1 MAEFPA
7 IEFEIRGKS
16 NDAARNLRD
25 FASALNKV
33 ANVSKRGDFKG
44 LAEGLKS
51 MREAVRGGGRTFA
64 SFSQG
69 LSTLFDALKGA
80 ESSTATLQ
88 NLANVLGSVKGIGK
102 ISIPKGIG
110 DGIRNIAE
118 ATAKISPESLENL
131 DRMTA
136 YLQRLSGIDLSGF
149 ARVWNR
155 VGKASHGGKGNA
167 LVPQQNAL
175 ATAQPPTDKE
185 LLDQLGEWMQG
196 GSAAAAGG
204 GLFKDVGI
212 ALQSALAYAK
222 PALQELGELAN
233 RAGNALMGLGRRVV
247 INIKDKALSNLKSN
261 LDAVTGLFRSIGR
274 IAFYRL
280 IRAGIKAVT
289 QALQQGIKNL
299 YGWSKAV
306 GGATIAGRTFAQT
319 MDSLATSGG
328 YFKNSIG
335 AAVAPLIS
343 AFAPAIDFIIDKV
356 VALINVLN
364 QLFALL
370 GGATSWNR
378 ATRKAQEFEDAA
390 GGAGGAAKE
399 ALRYLAPFDE
409 LNVLPDD
416 KKGGGGGGGGA
427 EYEDMFEETSE
438 FLEGLQDFVENIK
451 TRWENQ
457 DWVGLG
463 IYLGDKINE
472 LVDSIDFAGA
482 GEKVG
487 EAINAWF
494 TTKYWTIKEIN
505 FENIG
510 AKIAEF
516 LNNAL
521 DNIEFAVIGR
531 SFAQKFTILPDLI
544 IGFIQE
550 ADWTLIGKS
559 IGDSIRGALN
569 EWAEWLNGK
578 DWEEIGSDIVVAIGN
593 AIAGLDPSSVATSIK
608 NFLTAAWKAGVG
620 LLTGVVK
627 ALFTGG
633 TIETSGDM
641 DVSIDIKGLTLAD
654 GTGQSVDGWRKALR
668 DALPLLIGAIG
679 FKVGGFAGAAF
690 GAAIGIGI
698 SNSIKGME
706 MSDGTGNSVSAW
718 REMLKGALPG
728 LASAIGFKVG
738 GIKGAIFGATIGLG
752 IKGTLDII
760 QFFDG
765 GADSGDSTQLANAIL
780 NVLPAMAGVLGFF
793 VGGPGGALIGATIG
807 IGLKF
812 VLQGIEWP
820 ENGPSGNDGGGT
832 FLGGWKP
839 PAVEVPV
846 TVNPDT
852 VNEQI
857 QNALTGGAG
866 SGQKWTMELMG
877 KVVGI
882 EQPSEKPTI
891 NSTANWND
899 WKVYGSKT
907 ASNVSAFTTWKSTAN
922 WNDYQVYGNKSAS
935 NIARFTTWSSTA
947 NFNRKTIDTSKI
959 TMDGTNIKMNVT
971 ANVTKFTGK
980 ATIDVSVNQ
989 TQALGGVFSGG
1000 QWHNIQQFASGG
1012 LARGSQLFW
1021 AREAGPELVG
1031 TLGGHTAVMNND
1043 QIVASVSDGVARA
1056 IASIKFHMTGMP
1068 MIQPVRDDERADE
1081 EMMYRAIV
1089 RALSDSDLGGDIEL
1103 DGEKLYRAVVRRN
1116 RQNTRATGV
1125 NALAT
1130 A

>member
-1 MAEFPA
+1 MAELTG
-7 IEFEIRGKS
+7 IEFQVVGSAENAAKSLDELASAVSRVKSVTKGGLGISSIVKDVGKLS
-16 NDAARNLRD
+16 FSAARNGLGKLADSILRVD
-25 FASALNKV
+25 KAILKTSWKTLSAPFRAGFESAKNFAASLGKV
-33 ANVSKRGDFKG
+33 S
-44 LAEGLKS
+44 
-51 MREAVRGGGRTFA
+51 
-64 SFSQG
+64 
-69 LSTLFDALKGA
+69 
-80 ESSTATLQ
+80 
-88 NLANVLGSVKGIGK
+88 
-102 ISIPKGIG
+102 
-110 DGIRNIAE
+110 
-118 ATAKISPESLENL
+118 
-131 DRMTA
+131 
-136 YLQRLSGIDLSGF
+136 SGF
-149 ARVWNR
+149 KRI
-155 VGKASHGGKGNA
+155 
-167 LVPQQNAL
+167 
-175 ATAQPPTDKE
+175 
-185 LLDQLGEWMQG
+185 LG
-196 GSAAAAGG
+196 
-204 GLFKDVGI
+204 
-212 ALQSALAYAK
+212 
-222 PALQELGELAN
+222 
-233 RAGNALMGLGRRVV
+233 
-247 INIKDKALSNLKSN
+247 
-261 LDAVTGLFRSIGR
+261 
-274 IAFYRL
+274 YRL
-280 IRAGIKAVT
+280 IRLIIKEIG
-289 QALQQGIKNL
+289 QALREGTKNL
-299 YGWSKAV
+299 YQWSKAV
-306 GGATIAGRTFAQT
+306 GGATVSGRTFADT

-328 YFKNSIG
+328 YFQNSIG
-335 AAVAPLIS
+335 AAIAPLIS

-378 ATRKAQEFEDAA
+378 ATRKANEFEDAA

-409 LNVLPDD
+409 LNVLPDN
-416 KKGGGGGGGGA
+416 KSGGGGGGGA
-427 EYEDMFEETSE
+427 DYSDMFEETSE
-438 FLEGLQDFVENIK
+438 FAEGIKDFADSVKKAIE
-451 TRWENQ
+451 ES
-457 DWVGLG
+457 DWQGLG
-463 IYLGDKINE
+463 ELLGGKVNE
-472 LVDSIDFAGA
+472 LVDMIDFAGA

-487 EAINAWF
+487 DFINAWF
-494 TTKYWTIKEIN
+494 TTRYWTIKEIN
-505 FENIG
+505 FQNIG

-516 LNNAL
+516 LNNAVEKI
-521 DNIEFAVIGR
+521 NFETVGR
-531 SFAQKFTILPDLI
+531 TLAQKFTILPDTI
-544 IGFIQE
+544 IGFLYE
-550 ADWTLIGKS
+550 TDWNSIGTA
-559 IGDSIRGALN
+559 IGDSIRGVLK
-569 EWAEWLNGK
+569 EWPEWLGTI
-578 DWEEIGSDIVVAIGN
+578 DWGGLGYKIAKSLEELIDGTS
-593 AIAGLDPSSVATSIK
+593 PSALATSIK
-608 NFLTAAWKAGVG
+608 NFISKAVNSAVE
-620 LLTGVVK
+620 LLTGFAK
-627 ALFTGG
+627 ALFGG
-633 TIETSGDM
+633 ETFAVTGDM
-641 DVSIDIKGLTLAD
+641 DATINIKGVSLTD
-654 GTGQSVDGWRKALR
+654 GTGQSVEGWRKALR

-728 LASAIGFKVG
+728 LVSAIGFKVG

-765 GADSGDSTQLANAIL
+765 GADNGDSTQLANAIL

-820 ENGPSGNDGGGT
+820 ENGPSGNDGGGQ

-846 TVNPDT
+846 TVNPET

-947 NFNRKTIDTSKI
+947 NFNRRTIDTSKI

-1056 IASIKFHMTGMP
+1056 ISSIKFHMTGFQAATMP
-1068 MIQPVRDDERADE
+1068 PE
-1081 EMMYRAIV
+1081 EEVGTEDAVYRAMM
-1089 RALSDSDLGGDIEL
+1089 RALNDSEFGVNVDL
-1103 DGEKLYRAVVRRN
+1103 DGEPLYANVVRRN
-1116 RQNTRATGV
+1116 RQNIRATGV
-1125 NALAT
+1125 NQLAT